1 MAIRI
6 VRLGTPRASGEGP
19 RLGTVRRP
27 PRGVKKADFA
37 RRNYYDQWLPVL
49 APSQPMVSWALSVP
63 WTDERWAKYAKDYRE
78 EMSRPVPRQLIAL
91 LAAMSHQFDFSVG
104 CYCEHEDRCHRSLLK
119 ALLAE
124 RGATFSR

>member
-1 MAIRI
+1 MAIRV
-6 VRLGTPRASGEGP
+6 VRLGTPRASGEGL

-37 RRNYYDQWLPVL
+37 RRDYYDQWLPVL

-63 WTDERWAKYAKDYRE
+63 WTDERWAKYAKDYRD

-91 LAAMSHQFDFSVG
+91 LAAMSRHTDFSVG
-104 CYCEHEDRCHRSLLK
+104 CYCEREDRCHRILLK
-119 ALLAE
+119 ALIAE
-124 RGATFSR
+124 QGATFSG